1 MNGFNLNKMIE
12 CLLIDDD
19 LDDQEIFKLCVEK
32 LSSSVNF
39 TGITDSVEAVS
50 SLSSNS
56 NYTPNY
62 IFLDMN
68 MPKMNGMQCLTS
80 LRQIHRLN
88 HSKIFMYS
96 TTSEDL
102 MVAKSKALGA
112 DNFIVKPA
120 RMAELKEKLI
130 KLFELME

>member
-1 MNGFNLNKMIE
+1 MIE

-32 LSSSVNF
+32 LSNTVNF

-50 SLSSNS
+50 SLTANS
-56 NYTPNY
+56 GYTPNY

-68 MPKMNGMQCLTS
+68 MPKMNGMQCLAS
-80 LRQIHRLN
+80 LRKIQRLN
-88 HSKIFMYS
+88 QSKIYMYS
-96 TTSEDL
+96 TTSEDT
-102 MVAKSKALGA
+102 MVSKSKALGA

-120 RMAELKEKLI
+120 RMVELKEKLI
-130 KLFELME
+130 KLFELTENN

>member
-1 MNGFNLNKMIE
+1 MIE

-32 LSSSVNF
+32 LSTKVNF

-50 SLSSNS
+50 SLTSNS
-56 NYTPNY
+56 DYTPAY

-68 MPKMNGMQCLTS
+68 MPKMNGMQCLAS
-80 LRQIHRLN
+80 LRQIQRLN
-88 HSKIFMYS
+88 HCKIFMYS

-120 RMAELKEKLI
+120 RTMELREKLI
-130 KLFELME
+130 KLLELTEHM